1 MKGMDENTA
10 TIVELIRQTDIT
22 KRPDLLNLAKV
33 AFIDYIAST
42 LAARK
47 EPKVVALAAQTAT
60 RKLAEDNRKL
70 IGQPYESAPEYAAFF
85 NGFCS
90 HYLDYDD
97 AQANI
102 AGHFSTVLY
111 SVLLAVAKPTDT
123 VLDILTAYVVG
134 AELEGILGAYL
145 NPDHKVAGWHSTG
158 TIGPLGGAAALA
170 KLAKLDAAETAQ
182 LLSLAATQSS
192 GMGFEAGSDTKPL
205 HSGFAARNALFAFW
219 LLQNTSVT
227 SNQNVFNN
235 ETGWLHTFGQVKL
248 TPDELRSKWLNPGQI
263 SKPGLWMKLHPYC
276 SAAICGVSA
285 CEKIREEQLVP
296 NGYSWTDIKE
306 VIFHFPPKADTAL
319 RYKNPQSGQ
328 EGRFSME
335 FVGWQMLAL
344 GHIDDKLFKET
355 TVPVEFSEALT
366 AGKFKRLNDLPT
378 VAKDVR
384 IIKVTIRLHDGTEF
398 SYTED
403 APLGSPNK
411 PFTADILATKLIN
424 ATSKEFSK
432 ALLDALANW
441 PGGTMAAV
449 LQLL

>member
-22 KRPDLLNLAKV
+22 NRPDLLNLAKV

-47 EPKVVALAAQTAT
+47 EPKVVALAKELAT
-60 RKLAEDNRKL
+60 RRLAEGNRKL
-70 IGQPYESAPEYAAFF
+70 IGQPFETAPEYAALF

-102 AGHFSTVLY
+102 AGHFSTVLF

-145 NPDHKVAGWHSTG
+145 NPNHKVAGWHSTG

-170 KLAKLDAAETAQ
+170 KLAKLSAAETAQ
-182 LLSLAATQSS
+182 LLSLAGTQSS

-205 HSGFAARNALFAFW
+205 HSGFAARNAVFAYW
-219 LLQNTSVT
+219 LLQNTDLT
-227 SNQNVFNN
+227 ANQNVFNN
-235 ETGWLHTFGQVKL
+235 ETGWLNTFGQVPA
-248 TPDELRSKWLNPGQI
+248 TSDELRSKWLAPGQI

-285 CEKIREEQLVP
+285 CEKIRKEQLLP
-296 NGYSWTDIKE
+296 QGYSWSDIE
-306 VIFHFPPKADTAL
+306 TVTFHFPPKADTAL

-335 FVGWQMLAL
+335 FVGWQMLNL
-344 GHIDDKLFKET
+344 GHIDDELFKEPS
-355 TVPVEFSEALT
+355 VPAEFKAALEADR
-366 AGKFKRLNDLPT
+366 FKRTNDLPA
-378 VAKDVR
+378 VAKAVR
-384 IIKVTIRLHDGTEF
+384 VIKVTVRLNDGTEF

-411 PFTADILATKLIN
+411 PFTAEILATKLTN
-424 ATSKEFSK
+424 ATSGDFSK
-432 ALLDALANW
+432 QLLAMIADW
-441 PGGTMAAV
+441 PNGTMAAV
-449 LQLL
+449 LEQL